1 MSDWSDIV
9 AAGEQFPTV
18 GKRHGLR
25 LVTDLLRAVDD
36 RGPMLAVEVHSDDL
50 RLLMAH
56 FVLIPEGAEWLEALI
71 SVLDVPTSDLP
82 HPDRW
87 TEITDQVLEHRRALE
102 DLPVLDDPR
111 RG

>member
-9 AAGEQFPTV
+9 GATERFPTV

-25 LVTDLLRAVDD
+25 LVTELVRSVDE
-36 RGPMLAVEVHSDDL
+36 RGPTLSVELHSDDL

-56 FVLIPEGAEWLEALI
+56 FVPIPEGAEWVDALI
-71 SVLDVPTSDLP
+71 SILDVPTGDLA

-87 TEITDQVLEHRRALE
+87 PEITDQVLEHRRALE

-111 RG
+111 G